1 MTENLLCDII
11 ETLSPYFDKLYN
23 TGVNK
28 KISKTEDPNHI
39 QVCPVLYMMW
49 I

>member
-23 TGVNK
+23 TGVKK

-39 QVCPVLYMMW
+39 QVCPVLYMLW